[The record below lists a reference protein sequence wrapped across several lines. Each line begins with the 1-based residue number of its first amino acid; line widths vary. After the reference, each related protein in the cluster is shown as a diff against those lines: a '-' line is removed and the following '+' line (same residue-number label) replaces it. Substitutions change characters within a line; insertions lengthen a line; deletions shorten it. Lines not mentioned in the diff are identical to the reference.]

1 MLDGANLHGLDLA
14 GAKLD
19 DAELVGTNLSY
30 ANLSSAEIIE
40 ADFVDRN
47 GTKRTDLTGANL
59 AHADLEASNLS
70 PRDSRLT
77 GVKWL
82 GTTCPNGVS
91 SDEYTGGCFGK
102 PVRNPLVVTVKGVK
116 PNGEYVLSGFK
127 INCHTTDAL
136 EPVTV
141 AAKLKITRT
150 GPNGIGKTTATC
162 EGAIDA
168 AGDRSAPVSVSYDVV
183 YGFGGFKTPK
193 AGTAIS
199 LSAHRFTATFAL
211 VDGSG
216 TAIAAA
222 AAASFAKAGDVEVTR
237 TGPGIGE
244 RTAKC
249 GWKASSRVFSCVV
262 PIPSGA
268 KAGHTYHLTALE
280 NPGLPRWDLIPGVN
294 GSVNP
299 QPVKFK

>member
-1 MLDGANLHGLDLA
+1 M
-14 GAKLD
+14 
-19 DAELVGTNLSY
+19 
-30 ANLSSAEIIE
+30 
-40 ADFVDRN
+40 
-47 GTKRTDLTGANL
+47 
-59 AHADLEASNLS
+59 
-70 PRDSRLT
+70 
-77 GVKWL
+77 KWL
-82 GTTCPNGVS
+82 DTTCPNGVS

-102 PVRNPLVVTVKGVK
+102 PVHNPLVVTVNGVK
-116 PNGEYVLSGFK
+116 PNGEYVLGGFK
-127 INCHTTDAL
+127 ITCHTTDAL

-141 AAKLKITRT
+141 PAKLKITRT

-162 EGAIDA
+162 VGAVDA
-168 AGDRSAPVSVSYDVV
+168 AGDKSAPVSVSYDVL

-193 AGTAIS
+193 AGTAVS

-211 VDGSG
+211 VNGSG
-216 TAIAAA
+216 TAIAAT
-222 AAASFAKAGDVEVTR
+222 AAASFAKAGDVKVTL

-249 GWKASSRVFSCVV
+249 RWKASSRVFSCVV
-262 PIPSGA
+262 PIPAGA

-280 NPGLPRWDLIPGVN
+280 NPGLRKWDLIPSVN